1 MIGIQRNTVLGYDG
15 NLKGAVLDPYCTGR
29 DQSYPTSILGGIL
42 VKTIEIFDTNS
53 YPKAI
58 GKTIVVKDKQGKIK
72 SPILVQGSIGT
83 INRTI
88 GDDYKLVL
96 YHAQNSQYIELVIES
111 RKNGSSLS
119 FCKWVDEDLVN
130 EQRWAVIIDTIY
142 PQLDNGHES
151 FYAAAVVQK
160 NGDSFNY
167 AHMKIILVSAD
178 SKYNCE
184 MTLKSS
190 EVPYTAEGWG
200 QLYTEMSTDYG
211 INQRLQ
217 YYNNAAFA
225 PVYDSKSEIGKID
238 KRLLGM
244 EVSSNSR
251 YVSR

>member
-1 MIGIQRNTVLGYDG
+1 MIGIQRNAVLGYDG
-15 NLKGAVLDPYCTGR
+15 NLIGTVLDPYCTGR
-29 DQSYPTSILGGIL
+29 DQSYPTNILEGIL
-42 VKTIEIFDTNS
+42 IKTVEVFDTNS
-53 YPKAI
+53 YPSAI
-58 GKTIVVKDKQGKIK
+58 GKTITVKDKQGKVIN
-72 SPILVQGSIGT
+72 PLIIQGSIGS

-96 YHAQNSQYIELVIES
+96 FHAQDSQYIELVMES

-119 FCKWVDEDLVN
+119 LCRWPDEELIK
-130 EQRWAVIIDTIY
+130 EQRWAVIIDTVY

-151 FYAAAVVQK
+151 FYAAAVLQK
-160 NGDSFNY
+160 SGDSLTY
-167 AHMKIILVSAD
+167 SHLKVLLVSSD

-184 MTLKSS
+184 MALKSS
-190 EVPYTAEGWG
+190 ELPYTAEGWG
-200 QLYTEMSTDYG
+200 QFYTEMNTYYNV
-211 INQRLQ
+211 NQRIQ

-225 PVYDSKSEIGKID
+225 TFYDSKGEIAKID